1 MMTSQPRI
9 PSQHGTLEYL
19 RLQYDNAI
27 ASGVKRPLLFPQ
39 MLFSMALLAGF
50 LLIDHRHNRFLY
62 HLRWPVWL
70 AIIAVEV
77 SNMRHRISVDPA
89 VSYVSGVAS
98 VYVIVWS
105 TMWLIFERPQF
116 TAVRIE
122 RRCKA
127 LQNESRADS
136 GGTTQERLAT
146 TGNKMSGNG
155 HSLKQQKGHD
165 FALPMAEK
173 NLADTNDSNAEWEY
187 YWQPYPDV
195 FGERL
200 AWVLDL
206 IFSFRGRGW
215 NFSIP
220 TNPALPEDVAASLGE
235 TLSESNKSLTSRT
248 GIKCFRTRKE
258 LARYVI
264 SRFILCY
271 FILDMCKFQIIHDP
285 FFRTGNESLPAP
297 AYLEGLPPFLVTRI
311 RRNTLVL
318 SLVTFIQFHALLVPI
333 AASLLLG
340 PSVLGIRG
348 EPWMY
353 ATTWGSPSTIFDK
366 GLGGFWGSWWHQ
378 TFRAGFTAPTNY
390 LINKGWLRSTG
401 IASQLVSIAIAFI
414 ISGAM
419 HTAGSLVQVLP
430 TRPERQLTFFML
442 QLVAVMV
449 QTSFCAAMRPWIER
463 LPLWARRTGN
473 GLFAYLWLYATCPL
487 FMNDMSAG
495 GTWLYEPIMV
505 SPFRWLGLGPK
516 GYGWWTWAHVEIGW
530 YQGKYWWESGI
541 GGL

>member
-1 MMTSQPRI
+1 MTTSQPRI

-27 ASGVKRPLLFPQ
+27 ASGVKHPLLFPQ

-62 HLRWPVWL
+62 HLRWPVWF

-122 RRCKA
+122 RRRKA
-127 LQNESRADS
+127 LQNGIRAAS
-136 GGTTQERLAT
+136 GGTTQERPET
-146 TGNKMSGNG
+146 IGNKMNGNG

-173 NLADTNDSNAEWEY
+173 DLADTNDSNAEWEY

-248 GIKCFRTRKE
+248 GYQCFRTRKE

-264 SRFILCY
+264 SKLILCY
-271 FILDMCKFQIIHDP
+271 FILDLCKFQIIHDP
-285 FFRTGNESLPAP
+285 FYRTGDESLPAP
-297 AYLEGLPPFLVTRI
+297 AYLEGLSPFLITRI
-311 RRNTLVL
+311 RRNTLNL
-318 SLVTFIQFHALLVPI
+318 SLITFIQFHSLLIPMV
-333 AASLLLG
+333 ASLLLG

-353 ATTWGSPSTIFDK
+353 VTTWGYPSAILHK
-366 GLGGFWGSWWHQ
+366 GLSGFWGTWWHQ

-390 LINKGWLRSTG
+390 LIRKGWLPSSG
-401 IASQLVSIAIAFI
+401 IASQLVGITIAFI

-419 HTAGSLVQVLP
+419 HAAGSFVQVLP
-430 TRPERQLTFFML
+430 THPERQVAYFLL
-442 QLVAVMV
+442 QLVAVVV
-449 QTSFCAAMRPWIER
+449 QTSFCAVLRPWIER
-463 LPLWARRTGN
+463 LPMWVRRTGN
-473 GLFAYLWLYATCPL
+473 GVFGYLWLYVTGPL

>member
-1 MMTSQPRI
+1 MANSQPRI

-39 MLFSMALLAGF
+39 MLLSMALLAGF
-50 LLIDHRHNRFLY
+50 LLIDHRRSRILY
-62 HLRWPVWL
+62 QLRWPVWF

-77 SNMRHRISVDPA
+77 SNIRHRISVEPA
-89 VSYVSGVAS
+89 VSYISGVAS
-98 VYVIVWS
+98 IYVVVWS

-116 TAVRIE
+116 TAKRIE
-122 RRCKA
+122 RRRKA
-127 LQNESRADS
+127 LQNGARATS
-136 GGTTQERLAT
+136 GRTTQEGSET
-146 TGNKMSGNG
+146 IGYKMNGNG
-155 HSLKQQKGHD
+155 NSLKRQNDHAA
-165 FALPMAEK
+165 ALPTIDESLVDTK
-173 NLADTNDSNAEWEY
+173 NSKGKWEY
-187 YWQPYPDV
+187 YWQPYPDA

-206 IFSFRGRGW
+206 TFSFRGRGW

-220 TNPALPEDVAASLGE
+220 TNPALPEDIAASLGDTVPKADE
-235 TLSESNKSLTSRT
+235 PLISKT

-264 SRFILCY
+264 PLFITCY
-271 FILDMCKFQIIHDP
+271 LLLDMCKFQIIHDP
-285 FFRTGNESLPAP
+285 FYRTGDDSLPAP
-297 AYLEGLPPFLVTRI
+297 PYLEGFPPFLVTRI
-311 RRNTLVL
+311 RRNTVVL
-318 SLVTFIQFHALLVPI
+318 SLVVFIQFHALLVPI
-333 AASLLLG
+333 IASLLLG

-353 ATTWGSPSTIFDK
+353 ATTWGGPATILDK

-390 LINKGWLRSTG
+390 LIRKGWLRGNS
-401 IASQLVSIAIAFI
+401 IASQVVGIVIAFT

-419 HTAGSLVQVLP
+419 HTAGSYVQVLP
-430 TRPERQLTFFML
+430 THPERQLTFFLL
-442 QLVAVMV
+442 QIVAVTV
-449 QTSFCAAMRPWIER
+449 QTLLCAVLRPLIER
-463 LPLWARRTGN
+463 LPRWVRRTGN
-473 GLFAYLWLYATCPL
+473 GLLAYVWLYATMPL
-487 FMNDMSAG
+487 FSDDMSAG
-495 GTWLYEPIMV
+495 GTWMYEPVFV
-505 SPFRWLGLGPK
+505 SPLRWMGLGPK

-530 YQGKYWWESGI
+530 YSGRHWWESGI